1 LAKRLLTAQRQTEA
15 AAAVPYATTSAKT
28 PVTARRVGAPAG
40 AQLALSVTEH
50 RRQQVAVVHDL
61 VDPAWRGQRER
72 RSSSSIGGKSFKF
85 MAHDPVTVSCQQDA
99 RNAAANP
106 LSKVDARKPTK
117 QTCAADDPKKT
128 GLDRKLIAL
137 SEPHEIAVGRNRW
150 VSTRNERRWLQSATL
165 RRGARVPEEEMNAR
179 AAPRR
184 GPGSSKFDE
193 DTQRLTPPWA
203 ARRGTGKVPPGRK
216 PSRRARLRRAPSA
229 S

>member
-1 LAKRLLTAQRQTEA
+1 MAKRLLTAQRQTEA

-85 MAHDPVTVSCQQDA
+85 MAHDPVTVSCQQHA

-137 SEPHEIAVGRNRW
+137 NEPHEVRSWTESLGVDVKTLKAAVAAVGN
-150 VSTRNERRWLQSATL
+150 SA
-165 RRGARVPEEEMNAR
+165 E
-179 AAPRR
+179 
-184 GPGSSKFDE
+184 
-193 DTQRLTPPWA
+193 
-203 ARRGTGKVPPGRK
+203 KVREYLK
-216 PSRRARLRRAPSA
+216 KKK
-229 S
+229 